1 MVEGAEK
8 VDEAGVGAEASE
20 STSSS
25 SSLGRCASLLGE
37 SDLFLRVLLR
47 VSPAAGV
54 AVATEAA
61 REGAD
66 EPGRREASR
75 RRDLSSLSPRLVPD
89 MDLMSKPS
97 L

>member
-25 SSLGRCASLLGE
+25 SSLGRCASLGE

-54 AVATEAA
+54 AVAAEAA
-61 REGAD
+61 CEGAD

-75 RRDLSSLSPRLVPD
+75 RRDLSSRSPRLVPD